1 LQRSR
6 SITDVTIKINNVFLT
21 IFYRLEEVFPRVLS
35 SYFTGL
41 AMRPDFG
48 MILTVG
54 VMDFVLPRHAM
65 QLWMKVDNALQIWEV
80 QSPSVVSQMK

>member
-1 LQRSR
+1 
-6 SITDVTIKINNVFLT
+6 
-21 IFYRLEEVFPRVLS
+21 
-35 SYFTGL
+35 
-41 AMRPDFG
+41 MRPDFG

-54 VMDFVLPRHAM
+54 VMDFVLPGPAM

>member
-1 LQRSR
+1 
-6 SITDVTIKINNVFLT
+6 
-21 IFYRLEEVFPRVLS
+21 
-35 SYFTGL
+35 
-41 AMRPDFG
+41 MRPDFG

-80 QSPSVVSQMK
+80 QSPSLVGQIK

>member
-1 LQRSR
+1 M
-6 SITDVTIKINNVFLT
+6 DVTNKIIHVFLP
-21 IFYRLEEVFPRVLS
+21 IFYRLEGVFPRVLS

-54 VMDFVLPRHAM
+54 VMDFVFPRHPM

-80 QSPSVVSQMK
+80 QGPSVVSQIK